1 MFLDSL
7 DEMSVPQNWS
17 RAYSVRIYLNDFGHA
32 LPEGQS
38 DLIFIVVYA
47 VDRFHL
53 PYFGEFTFTQHNFAA
68 ALYDI
73 LVRDFGRTS
82 STSSMTTGQFLE
94 SFRCRIHD
102 ASQCSFEPGKRV
114 YNLALR
120 FGFPVNTYRRI
131 FARNTNSFISVRHTR
146 SLLEFDL
153 PEPL

>member
-1 MFLDSL
+1 
-7 DEMSVPQNWS
+7 MSVPPNWT
-17 RAYSVRIYLNDFGHA
+17 RAYSVRLYLNDFGH
-32 LPEGQS
+32 PIREGQS

-53 PYFGEFTFTQHNFAA
+53 PYFGEFTFTQHNYAA

-73 LVRDFGRTS
+73 LVRDIGLDS
-82 STSSMTTGQFLE
+82 STSTLTTGQFLE
-94 SFRCRIHD
+94 SFRCRIAD
-102 ASQCSFEPGKRV
+102 ASQCSYVPGQRI

-120 FGFPVNTYRRI
+120 FSFPVNTYRRI
-131 FARNTNSFISVRHTR
+131 FSRNTHSFISVRHSR